1 MSKKYRYLAQK
12 RDSYNNYIVTIYL
25 CKKYMPNNYITCKTC
40 LSRAGETN
48 ESSLMNFLSK
58 DSYYDKQTYWNF
70 KLKKLINSTDSLS

>member
-12 RDSYNNYIVTIYL
+12 RDSYNNYMVTIYL

-48 ESSLMNFLSK
+48 RIQGFVL
-58 DSYYDKQTYWNF
+58 
-70 KLKKLINSTDSLS
+70 